1 MANITF
7 TIPSVLNGGA
17 GEKKTSLDVNT
28 LNDAFA
34 KISETMGDD
43 FKRRVLNDDGTP
55 RSLINIYINGKNA
68 KFSSGLDT
76 ALSDGDEI
84 NILPAV
90 AGGSSGAGGEVSD
103 LSEKELDRY
112 SRQIMLEEIGYQ
124 GQLKLKQ
131 AKVCVVG
138 VGGLGNPITTR
149 LAAMGVGKIRIVDR
163 DVIELSNLHRQT
175 MFNED
180 DVGQVKVEIAA
191 KKLRK
196 LNPDIIIEELPVS
209 VNDFT
214 AFDVVDGC
222 DVVIDA
228 LDSVNAR
235 YSLNKACIE
244 KKIPFVTGAAVGV
257 TGQLFTI
264 LPNESAC
271 YYCLFPALDEDSMP
285 TCSIEGVHPSI
296 LSIIGGIE
304 VSEAVKIITGKEP
317 TLKDKVLHVDLE
329 NLIFNFTKVAR
340 VQECSVCGSG
350 KKEENPKE
358 ELILEEL
365 CGRNGGKRTFSV
377 TSTYPVTLNVDEITS
392 IAKEKG
398 FIVEN
403 LGDLG
408 LSIRTDNLSVSF
420 MKRGSAVLVGPRDE
434 KEAISLYK
442 DLLGTKSI
450 ITQHKKSY

>member
-1 MANITF
+1 LANITF
-7 TIPSVLNGGA
+7 VIPSVLNGGA
-17 GEKKTSLDVNT
+17 GEKKTNLDVDT

-43 FKRRVLNDDGTP
+43 FKRRVLNEDGTP

-76 ALSDGDEI
+76 TLSDGDDVS
-84 NILPAV
+84 ILPAV
-90 AGGSSGAGGEVSD
+90 AGGSSETGEQVSD

-112 SRQIMLEEIGYQ
+112 SRQVMLEEIGYQ

-138 VGGLGNPITTR
+138 VGGLGNPIAIR

-180 DVGQVKVEIAA
+180 DVGQVKVETAA

-196 LNPDIIIEELPVS
+196 LNADIIIEELPVS
-209 VNDFT
+209 INDYT
-214 AFDVVDGC
+214 AFDVVEGC

-257 TGQLFTI
+257 TGQSFTI

-271 YYCLFPALDEDSMP
+271 YHCLFPALDEDSMP

-304 VSEAVKIITGKEP
+304 VSEAVKIITGKQP
-317 TLKDKVLHVDLE
+317 SLKDKVLHVDLE
-329 NLIFNFTKVAR
+329 NLVFNFTKVSR
-340 VQECSVCGSG
+340 VEECSVCGSG
-350 KKEENPKE
+350 KKQDKPKE
-358 ELILEEL
+358 DLILEEL
-365 CGRNGGKRTFSV
+365 CGRNRGKRTFSV
-377 TSTYPVTLNVDEITS
+377 TPTYPVVLNANDITS
-392 IAKEKG
+392 IARERG
-398 FIVEN
+398 FDVEN

-408 LSIRTDNLSVSF
+408 ISMRTNDLSVSF
-420 MKRGSAVLVGPRDE
+420 MKSGSAVLVGPKDE
-434 KEAISLYK
+434 QEATSLYK
-442 DLLGTKSI
+442 DLLGVKSI
-450 ITQHKKSY
+450 ITEHKNI

>member
-1 MANITF
+1 MTDITF
-7 TIPSVLNGGA
+7 TVPSVLNGGS
-17 GEKKTSLDVNT
+17 GEKKINVDAST
-28 LNDAFA
+28 LNDAFT
-34 KISETMGDD
+34 KISETMGED
-43 FKRRVLNDDGTP
+43 FKRRVLNNDGTP
-55 RSLINIYINGKNA
+55 RSLINVYINGKNA

-76 ALSDGDEI
+76 KLKNGDEI
-84 NILPAV
+84 YILPAV
-90 AGGSSGAGGEVSD
+90 AGGSSDTGGEVLD

-112 SRQIMLEEIGYQ
+112 SRQVMLEEIGYQ

-138 VGGLGNPITTR
+138 VGGLGNPITER
-149 LAAMGVGKIRIVDR
+149 LAAMGVGNIRIVDR

-180 DVGQVKVEIAA
+180 DVGQVKVETAA

-196 LNPDIIIEELPVS
+196 LNPDIVIEELPVS
-209 VNDFT
+209 INDYT

-257 TGQLFTI
+257 TGQSFTI

-271 YYCLFPALDEDSMP
+271 YHCLFPALDEDSMP

-317 TLKDKVLHVDLE
+317 SLKKKVLHVDLE
-329 NLIFNFTKVAR
+329 NLIFNFTKVSK
-340 VQECSVCGSG
+340 VEECSVCGSG
-350 KKEENPKE
+350 KKQEKIKE

-365 CGRNGGKRTFSV
+365 CGRNSGKRTFSI
-377 TSTYPVTLNVDEITS
+377 TPTYSVELNVDQITS
-392 IAKEKG
+392 DARGKQ
-398 FIVEN
+398 FTVEN
-403 LGDLG
+403 LGELG
-408 LSIRTDNLSVSF
+408 LSLRTDELSVSF
-420 MKRGSAVLVGPRDE
+420 MKSGSAVIVGTKDE
-434 KEAISLYK
+434 KEAVALYREILGVKSVIS
-442 DLLGTKSI
+442 
-450 ITQHKKSY
+450 

>member
-1 MANITF
+1 MTNITF
-7 TIPSVLNGGA
+7 TIPSVLNGGG
-17 GEKKTSLDVNT
+17 GEKKIVVDANT
-28 LNDAFA
+28 LSDAFT

-43 FKRRVLNDDGTP
+43 FKRRVLNNDGTP

-76 ALSDGDEI
+76 ELKENDEI
-84 NILPAV
+84 YILPAV
-90 AGGSSGAGGEVSD
+90 AGGSHDTGGEVSD

-112 SRQIMLEEIGYQ
+112 SRQVMLEEIGYQ

-138 VGGLGNPITTR
+138 VGGLGNPITAR

-180 DVGQVKVEIAA
+180 DVGQVKVETAA

-196 LNPDIIIEELPVS
+196 LNPGIIIEELPVS
-209 VNDFT
+209 INDYT
-214 AFDVVDGC
+214 AFDAVDGC

-257 TGQLFTI
+257 TGQSFTI

-271 YYCLFPALDEDSMP
+271 YHCLFPALDEDSMP

-317 TLKDKVLHVDLE
+317 SLKDKVLHVDLE
-329 NLIFNFTKVAR
+329 NLIFNFTKVSK
-340 VQECSVCGSG
+340 VEECSVCGSG
-350 KKEENPKE
+350 RKQEKIKE

-365 CGRNGGKRTFSV
+365 CGRNKGKRTFSI
-377 TSTYPVTLNVDEITS
+377 TPTYPVELNVDQITS
-392 IAKEKG
+392 TAKDRK
-398 FIVEN
+398 FTVEN
-403 LGDLG
+403 LGELG
-408 LSIRTDNLSVSF
+408 LSLRTNELSVSF
-420 MKRGSAVLVGPRDE
+420 MKSGSAVIVGTKDE
-434 KEAISLYK
+434 KDAIALYK
-442 DLLGTKSI
+442 EILGVKSI
-450 ITQHKKSY
+450 IS

>member
-7 TIPSVLNGGA
+7 TIPSVLNAGS
-17 GEKKTSLDVNT
+17 GEKKIDVEANTLQDAFEKIVNT
-28 LNDAFA
+28 V
-34 KISETMGDD
+34 GDD

-68 KFSSGLDT
+68 KFSSGLET
-76 ALSDGDEI
+76 QLNDGDEVY
-84 NILPAV
+84 ILPAV
-90 AGGSSGAGGEVSD
+90 AGGSSETGGEVSD

-112 SRQIMLEEIGYQ
+112 SRQVMLQEIGYQ

-131 AKVCVVG
+131 ARVCVVG

-175 MFNED
+175 MFDED
-180 DVGQVKVEIAA
+180 DVGQVKVETAA

-196 LNPDIIIEELPVS
+196 LNNDIIIEELPVS
-209 VNDFT
+209 INDYT
-214 AFDVVDGC
+214 ALDAVDGC

-235 YSLNKACIE
+235 YSLNRACIE

-257 TGQLFTI
+257 TGQTFTI
-264 LPNESAC
+264 VPNESAC

-304 VSEAVKIITGKEP
+304 VSEAVKIITGKKP
-317 TLKDKVLHVDLE
+317 SLQDKVLHVDLE
-329 NLIFNFTKVAR
+329 NLIFNFTKVSR
-340 VQECSVCGSG
+340 VEECSVCGSG
-350 KKEENPKE
+350 KKQEKAKE

-365 CGRNGGKRTFSV
+365 CGRNRGKRTFSI
-377 TSTYPVTLNVDEITS
+377 TPTYFVDLNVDKITS
-392 IAKEKG
+392 VGKEKG
-398 FIVEN
+398 FTVEN

-408 LSIRTDNLSVSF
+408 ISLRTNELSVSF
-420 MKRGSAVLVGPRDE
+420 MKRGSGVIVGAKTE
-434 KEAISLYK
+434 EEAISLYK
-442 DLLGTKSI
+442 SLLSI
-450 ITQHKKSY
+450 TPVLERNQ

>member
-1 MANITF
+1 MTDITF
-7 TIPSVLNGGA
+7 TVPSVLNGGS
-17 GEKKTSLDVNT
+17 GEKKINVDAST
-28 LNDAFA
+28 LNDAFT
-34 KISETMGDD
+34 KISETMGED
-43 FKRRVLNDDGTP
+43 FKRRVLNNDGTP
-55 RSLINIYINGKNA
+55 RSLINVYINGKNA

-76 ALSDGDEI
+76 KLKNGDEI
-84 NILPAV
+84 YILPAV
-90 AGGSSGAGGEVSD
+90 AGGSSDTGGEVLD
-103 LSEKELDRY
+103 LSKKELDRY
-112 SRQIMLEEIGYQ
+112 SRQVMLEEIGYQ

-138 VGGLGNPITTR
+138 VGGLGNPIATR

-180 DVGQVKVEIAA
+180 DVGQVKVETAA

-196 LNPDIIIEELPVS
+196 LNADIIIEELPVS
-209 VNDFT
+209 INDYT

-257 TGQLFTI
+257 TGQSFTI

-271 YYCLFPALDEDSMP
+271 YHCLFPALDEDSMP

-317 TLKDKVLHVDLE
+317 SLKNKVLHVDLE
-329 NLIFNFTKVAR
+329 NLIFNFTKVSK
-340 VQECSVCGSG
+340 VEECSVCGSG
-350 KKEENPKE
+350 KKQEKIKE

-365 CGRNGGKRTFSV
+365 CGRNSGKRTFSI
-377 TSTYPVTLNVDEITS
+377 TPTYSVELNVDQITS
-392 IAKEKG
+392 DARGKQ
-398 FIVEN
+398 FTVEN
-403 LGDLG
+403 LGELG
-408 LSIRTDNLSVSF
+408 LSLRTDELSVSF
-420 MKRGSAVLVGPRDE
+420 MKSGSAVIVGTKDE
-434 KEAISLYK
+434 KEAVALYREILGVKSVIS
-442 DLLGTKSI
+442 
-450 ITQHKKSY
+450 

>member
-1 MANITF
+1 MASITF

-17 GEKKTSLDVNT
+17 GEKKTNLDVNT
-28 LNDAFA
+28 LSDAFT

-76 ALSDGDEI
+76 SLSNGDEI

-90 AGGSSGAGGEVSD
+90 AGGSHGTGEEVSD

-112 SRQIMLEEIGYQ
+112 SRQIMLQEIGYQ

-138 VGGLGNPITTR
+138 VGGLGNPITIR

-175 MFNED
+175 MFNEGD
-180 DVGQVKVEIAA
+180 IGQVKVETAA

-196 LNPDIIIEELPVS
+196 LNSDIIIEELPVS
-209 VNDFT
+209 INDYT
-214 AFDVVDGC
+214 ALDVVDGC

-264 LPNESAC
+264 LPGESAC
-271 YYCLFPALDEDSMP
+271 YHCLFPSLDEDSMP

-317 TLKDKVLHVDLE
+317 SLKDKVLHVDLE
-329 NLIFNFTKVAR
+329 NLIFNFTKISR
-340 VQECSVCGSG
+340 VQECSVCGTG
-350 KKEENPKE
+350 EKQKKPKE
-358 ELILEEL
+358 ELMLEEL
-365 CGRNGGKRTFSV
+365 CGRNSGKRTFSV
-377 TSTYPVTLNVDEITS
+377 TPTYPVVLNVDDITS
-392 IAKEKG
+392 IARQKG

-408 LSIRTDNLSVSF
+408 LSMRTNDLSVSF
-420 MKRGSAVLVGPRDE
+420 MKRGSAILVGLKDE
-434 KEAISLYK
+434 KDAISLYK
-442 DLLGTKSI
+442 DLLGVKSI
-450 ITQHKKSY
+450 ITESQKSY